1 MMSVHD
7 IFVNRRGI
15 NSIELPRQ
23 VEMNAGG
30 ELLLRFVNKGHP
42 THISISALNQQ
53 LYTDFIQENLYVA
66 DEMVYSI
73 PIKDGPYSGVFDIEV
88 VTGYGTKRAALKV
101 FVTKKPEPAPESQ
114 KKPEEARTPLLSHM
128 NLAMVQWLMLAFGIL
143 VFLIW
148 ILLRSDIF
156 LSIVDALLI
165 IAFVLVVAGVF
176 VAWFSQRQ

>member
-1 MMSVHD
+1 
-7 IFVNRRGI
+7 
-15 NSIELPRQ
+15 
-23 VEMNAGG
+23 
-30 ELLLRFVNKGHP
+30 
-42 THISISALNQQ
+42 
-53 LYTDFIQENLYVA
+53 
-66 DEMVYSI
+66 
-73 PIKDGPYSGVFDIEV
+73 
-88 VTGYGTKRAALKV
+88 
-101 FVTKKPEPAPESQ
+101 VTKKPEPAPESQ